1 MERFP
6 GSQDEVHSG
15 QVLVAYLL
23 ESEKYKQAREALPYA
38 L

>member
-6 GSQDEVHSG
+6 GFQDEVHSC

-23 ESEKYKQAREALPYA
+23 ELEKYKQAREALPYA

>member
-6 GSQDEVHSG
+6 GFQDEAHSC
-15 QVLVAYLL
+15 QLVAYLL
-23 ESEKYKQAREALPYA
+23 ELEKYKQAREALPYA

>member
-1 MERFP
+1 
-6 GSQDEVHSG
+6 VHNC

-23 ESEKYKQAREALPYA
+23 ELEKYKQAREAFPYV